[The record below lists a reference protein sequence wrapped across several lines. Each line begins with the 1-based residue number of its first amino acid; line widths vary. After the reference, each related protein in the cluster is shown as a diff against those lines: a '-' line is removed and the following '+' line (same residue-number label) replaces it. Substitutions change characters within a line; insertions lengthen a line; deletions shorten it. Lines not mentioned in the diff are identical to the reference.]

1 MERKEKTEKSII
13 IEKNTF
19 ILYNR
24 IISGGDAMA
33 YIAAVILGYF
43 FGCINM
49 ANIISKSRGID
60 IKKVG
65 SNNAGASNVFI
76 SVGKIYGIMV
86 GAFDILKS
94 YFAALII
101 YYIFSQNIAAGIIAG
116 AMAVIGHIFPFWMK
130 FNGGK
135 GLAPFMGLV
144 LFYDWKLFVAFA
156 LIIVAITL
164 ITDFIGIGAL
174 TVTAILPIYSF
185 LFRSAT
191 WTALIFAAVSLIM
204 WCKHIENIKRIA
216 NGTEIGFL
224 RKNKVKK

>member
-1 MERKEKTEKSII
+1 
-13 IEKNTF
+13 
-19 ILYNR
+19 
-24 IISGGDAMA
+24 MA
-33 YIAAVILGYF
+33 YIIGAILGYF
-43 FGCINM
+43 LGCINM

-76 SVGKIYGIMV
+76 SVGKMYGVAV
-86 GAFDILKS
+86 GVFDILKAFS
-94 YFAALII
+94 AAGII
-101 YYIFSQNIAAGIIAG
+101 YIIFSNNLLAAIIAG
-116 AMAVIGHIFPFWMK
+116 AMAVMGHIFPFWMK

-144 LFYDWKLFVAFA
+144 LFYDWKLFIVFA
-156 LIIVAITL
+156 LLIVAITL

-174 TVTAILPIYSF
+174 TVTVLLPVYAAFFRDEIAI
-185 LFRSAT
+185 
-191 WTALIFAAVSLIM
+191 ALIFTVVSTVM

-224 RKNKVKK
+224 RKNKIKK

>member
-1 MERKEKTEKSII
+1 MT
-13 IEKNTF
+13 
-19 ILYNR
+19 
-24 IISGGDAMA
+24 

-101 YYIFSQNIAAGIIAG
+101 YFIFSQ
-116 AMAVIGHIFPFWMK
+116 
-130 FNGGK
+130 
-135 GLAPFMGLV
+135 
-144 LFYDWKLFVAFA
+144 
-156 LIIVAITL
+156 
-164 ITDFIGIGAL
+164 
-174 TVTAILPIYSF
+174 S
-185 LFRSAT
+185 S
-191 WTALIFAAVSLIM
+191 
-204 WCKHIENIKRIA
+204 
-216 NGTEIGFL
+216 
-224 RKNKVKK
+224 